1 MTIQQRRSCS
11 PPDETKKKGSSRVS
25 FNSSGDEYFE
35 IPARSTKFMT
45 DNTYDNTNTH
55 TLMKKLAT
63 EFMAENKM
71 IKKPACCRT
80 SSSGTTSCSNNKC
93 QFDMKKARA
102 EAYVRRHKKLRSNV
116 SSRKSAVVSTAII
129 VLTVMMFNYS
139 FVKSFLSVLFP
150 ASTMFVEGFVVATT
164 TQQRATSD
172 VLLPFSPF
180 SIDSSSSSTSTSS
193 SSSSSLRMIGKSIN
207 DEDDDDVNILDRE
220 DDQQQQQQQK
230 LIGDNVESVFSGK
243 SKMKRPVE
251 PTDPTLKDRVD
262 ALFDQPFFDP
272 NQYDDD
278 DTSLIG
284 KLASLVKSD
293 PDLMKGLFAGVYFLI
308 LVVIAQDLLR
318 VQMYNNAAQSMNGN
332 GQGLF

>member
-71 IKKPACCRT
+71 TKKPACCRT
-80 SSSGTTSCSNNKC
+80 SSSGITSCNNNTC
-93 QFDMKKARA
+93 HFDRKKAKA

-129 VLTVMMFNYS
+129 VLTVMMLNYS
-139 FVKSFLSVLFP
+139 TVKTFLSVLFP
-150 ASTMFVEGFVVATT
+150 ASTLFVEGFVVVPTT
-164 TQQRATSD
+164 TQQRGTSE
-172 VLLPFSPF
+172 VLLPLSPF
-180 SIDSSSSSTSTSS
+180 RIDSSSTSTSS
-193 SSSSSLRMIGKSIN
+193 STPSSSLRMIGKSIN
-207 DEDDDDVNILDRE
+207 DDEDDNDTILDRE
-220 DDQQQQQQQK
+220 EDQQQQQQQQQK

-262 ALFDQPFFDP
+262 ALFDQP
-272 NQYDDD
+272 
-278 DTSLIG
+278 
-284 KLASLVKSD
+284 
-293 PDLMKGLFAGVYFLI
+293 
-308 LVVIAQDLLR
+308 
-318 VQMYNNAAQSMNGN
+318 
-332 GQGLF
+332 

>member
-35 IPARSTKFMT
+35 IPARSTEFMT
-45 DNTYDNTNTH
+45 DNTNDNTN

-80 SSSGTTSCSNNKC
+80 SSSGTTSCNNNKC
-93 QFDMKKARA
+93 QFDMKKAKA
-102 EAYVRRHKKLRSNV
+102 EAYVRRHKKLRSEM

-129 VLTVMMFNYS
+129 VLTVMMLNFS
-139 FVKSFLSVLFP
+139 TVKSFLSVLFP
-150 ASTMFVEGFVVATT
+150 ASTMFVEGFVVVTT

-180 SIDSSSSSTSTSS
+180 SIDSSSSSSS
-193 SSSSSLRMIGKSIN
+193 SSTPSSSLRMIGKSIN
-207 DEDDDDVNILDRE
+207 DDDDNDTIILDRE
-220 DDQQQQQQQK
+220 EQQQQQQM
-230 LIGDNVESVFSGK
+230 IGDNVESVFSGK

-251 PTDPTLKDRVD
+251 PTDPTMKDRVD
-262 ALFDQPFFDP
+262 ALLDQPFFDP

-278 DTSLIG
+278 DTSIIG
-284 KLASLVKSD
+284 KLASLVKAD
-293 PDLMKGLFAGVYFLI
+293 PDLMKGIFAGVYFLI